1 MINSPAP
8 TCKRTTESEAPPEVT
23 PLIEPDLLDLPVWE
37 LAFSDLVP
45 EPLPVD
51 PDTTVIQLGFAMV
64 ILFFRIN

>member
-1 MINSPAP
+1 M
-8 TCKRTTESEAPPEVT
+8 T

-51 PDTTVIQLGFAMV
+51 PDTTVIQLGFAMM
-64 ILFFRIN
+64 ILFLE